1 MPLNNKTTVNA
12 IRSNFIEYFSKN
24 NHNVIRSSQ
33 LVPENDPTLLFTN
46 AGMVQFKNTFT
57 GVEKRSY
64 QRAVSSQKCLRAGGK
79 HNDLENVGKTAR
91 HHTFFEMLGN
101 FSFGNYFKEQAIF
114 YAWELLTKEFNIP
127 KEKLFVTIYHTDT
140 EAEKIWKKISGFSDD
155 KIIKIKTN
163 DNFWSMGDTG
173 PCGPCSEI
181 FYDHGPSIFGGLPG
195 TPEENGDRFIE
206 IWNLVFMQYEQLSVN
221 ERINLPQP
229 SIDTGMGLER
239 ISAVLQNTHNNYKTD
254 MMENLV
260 EASSN
265 ITGFE
270 MNEDNIVSHRVIAD
284 HLRSI
289 SFLIAEGV
297 MPSNEGRGYVLR
309 RIMRRAMRHTHLLGS
324 IDPVIYKLVPFLN
337 KEMGEAFP
345 ELNTAQ
351 SIIQNTI
358 KEEEYKFK
366 DTLDRGLNLLKA
378 EIDNKVSTG
387 VLSGQKAFELYDTYG
402 FPLDLTEDVLKS
414 HGWTVDQDGFEQSMN
429 QQKNKARQAW
439 TGSGDKIKSSDVLKS
454 LLNIE
459 STNFYGYE
467 KNKLNT
473 DTLFIIKNQKIV
485 DKVEIGNI
493 AEIVFTDTIFYAE
506 SGGQIS
512 DTGIVF
518 NSQFKAKVLGS
529 NKFKTGNE
537 NIVFICLIEVLSGTL
552 HVGDKVEQILDLD
565 KRKQICSHHS
575 ATHLLHEALRLKLGL
590 HVTQKGSFVSSEKLR
605 FDFSHTKPINTNL
618 INEIEDEVNYR
629 IKCNEN
635 VNTKNMSPAEAIKI
649 GAIALFGEKYGD
661 VVRVVSIGETQ
672 DDKRNAWSV
681 ELCGGTH
688 VNNTAEISVFK
699 IISETGVSSGIRR
712 IEAITNIAA
721 IKYFNCEAQ
730 KVNYIS
736 EILKTNQSQVVKKIE
751 QLLLEN
757 KKLVNEL
764 KNIKKTIISSKDN
777 ISNKENLNGIY
788 FDYQIFDDLPIKD
801 LKSTAEDILKRN
813 EGDIVCVISKIDSKA
828 SIVIAVDTKIT
839 NKVNAVELVNMI
851 SITLGG
857 KGGGGRADMAQSGGS
872 IPDKSEIAIQ
882 ELKDFIK
889 TKALSINHVK

>member
-1 MPLNNKTTVNA
+1 MPLNNKITVNS
-12 IRSNFIEYFSKN
+12 IRSKFIDYFSKN
-24 NHNVIRSSQ
+24 SHEVLSSSQ

-57 GVEKRSY
+57 GVEQRNYK
-64 QRAVSSQKCLRAGGK
+64 RAVTSQKCIRAGGK

-101 FSFGNYFKEQAIF
+101 FSFGDYFKEEAIF

-127 KEKLFVTIYHTDT
+127 KEKLLVTIYHTDI

-181 FYDHGPSIFGGLPG
+181 FYDHGASIFGGPPG
-195 TPEENGDRFIE
+195 SAEEDGDRFIE
-206 IWNLVFMQYEQLSVN
+206 IWNLVFMQYEQLSIN
-221 ERINLPQP
+221 ERINLPKP

-260 EASSN
+260 EASSK
-265 ITGFE
+265 ITGYDMSE
-270 MNEDNIVSHRVIAD
+270 ENIVSHRVIAD

-289 SFLIAEGV
+289 SFLIAEGI

-324 IDPVIYKLVPFLN
+324 KDPIIYKLVPFLN
-337 KEMGEAFP
+337 KEMGNAFP
-345 ELNTAQ
+345 ELNVGQ

-358 KEEEYKFK
+358 KEEELKFK
-366 DTLDRGLNLLKA
+366 DTLDRGMHLLKA
-378 EIDNKVSTG
+378 EIDKKVTSGT
-387 VLSGQKAFELYDTYG
+387 LSGQKAFELYDTFG

-414 HGWTVDQDGFEQSMN
+414 YGWTVDERGFEEAMKE
-429 QQKNKARQAW
+429 QKNKARQSW
-439 TGSGDKIKSSDVLKS
+439 SGSGDKTKSSNVLKS

-459 STNFYGYE
+459 STNFLGYE
-467 KNKLNT
+467 KNTLNT
-473 DTLFIIKNQKIV
+473 EIKFIINNQKIV
-485 DKVEIGNI
+485 DKIEIGNI
-493 AEIVFTDTIFYAE
+493 AEVVFIDTIFYAE

-512 DTGIVF
+512 DTGIIL
-518 NSQFKAKVLGS
+518 NKKFKAKVLGS

-537 NIVFICLIEVLSGTL
+537 KTVFICLIEVLSGTL
-552 HVGDKVEQILDLD
+552 NVGDKVKQILDLD

-575 ATHLLHEALRLKLGL
+575 ATHLLHEALRLKLGP
-590 HVTQKGSFVSSEKLR
+590 HVAQKGSLVSDEKLR
-605 FDFSHTKPINTNL
+605 FDFSHTKPISANL
-618 INEIEDEVNYR
+618 IKEIEDEVNYR

-635 VNTKNMSPAEAIKI
+635 VITKTMSPSKAITN

-661 VVRVVSIGETQ
+661 EVRVVSIGETT
-672 DDKRNAWSV
+672 DVNRIAWSV

-688 VNNTAEISVFK
+688 VKNTAEISVFK
-699 IISETGVSSGIRR
+699 IISETGVSSGVRR
-712 IEAITNIAA
+712 IEAITNNSAL
-721 IKYFNCEAQ
+721 KYFNREVE
-730 KVNYIS
+730 KVNDIV
-736 EILKTNQSQVVKKIE
+736 ELLKTNKSQVVKKIE
-751 QLLLEN
+751 QLILDN

-764 KNIKKTIISSKDN
+764 KNFKKDN
-777 ISNKENLNGIY
+777 ILPIDKVSNKENFNGIY
-788 FDYQIFDDLPIKD
+788 FDYQILDELPIKE
-801 LKSTAEDILKRN
+801 LKSTAEDILKKN
-813 EGDIVCVISKIDSKA
+813 EGGIVCVISKIGGKA
-828 SIVIAVDTKIT
+828 SIVVAVDKKIT
-839 NKVNAVELVNMI
+839 NKINAVDLVNMV

-857 KGGGGRADMAQSGGS
+857 KGGGGRPDMAQSGGS
-872 IPDKSEIAIQ
+872 LPKKSELAIQ
-882 ELKDFIK
+882 KLRDFIK
-889 TKALSINHVK
+889 TKF